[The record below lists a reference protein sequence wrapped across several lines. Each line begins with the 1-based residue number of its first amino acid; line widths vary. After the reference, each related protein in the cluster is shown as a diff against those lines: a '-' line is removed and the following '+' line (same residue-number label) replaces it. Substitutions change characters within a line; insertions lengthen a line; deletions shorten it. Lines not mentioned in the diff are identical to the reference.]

1 MIQSLKSLL
10 FTDAGP
16 DATHTVP
23 QVNEFELATAVILVE
38 IAMADDEF
46 TDDERTRIINAL
58 TSRFAMSAEDAA
70 TLIASATHARDN
82 TRDIWHF
89 TNIINQSCTQDEK
102 QKIIDE
108 VWHVVFADG
117 SMDGHER
124 YLAHQ
129 MAKLFN
135 LTHEQLIESKV
146 RVLDLIRN
154 S

>member
-1 MIQSLKSLL
+1 
-10 FTDAGP
+10 
-16 DATHTVP
+16 
-23 QVNEFELATAVILVE
+23 
-38 IAMADDEF
+38 MADDEF